1 MYGRFERKVMG
12 IYSNFERKER
22 DWYPTP
28 LKAAQPLFDY
38 LNDQKTQG
46 NFIEPCAGDG
56 RLVTLIETHTDL
68 HCVYLSDIDPQVKV
82 KDTKKHQLIF
92 QKTDILDEDWEYIAR
107 QTKADLFIT
116 NPPWVNTKDSGNLRL
131 AIIQKLAKVRPTWLL
146 LAGNYIMNE
155 DMWSDFNG
163 DVGVL
168 HYCKNVIPIGRVKW
182 IEDSKDVGKQDAAW
196 YLFDYKHK
204 GGPVVLPRRSYK

>member
-1 MYGRFERKVMG
+1 MG
-12 IYSNFERKER
+12 KYSNFDRKER

-28 LKAAQPLFDY
+28 LKAAQPLFDH
-38 LNDQKTQG
+38 LNSQKVTG

-56 RLVTLIETHTDL
+56 RLVTLTERHTDL
-68 HCVYLSDIDPQVKV
+68 HCVYMSDIDPQIRSLSCKNSELVV
-82 KDTKKHQLIF
+82 QEQSIF
-92 QKTDILDEDWEYIAR
+92 DEDWSYIVN
-107 QTKADLFIT
+107 QLNADYFIT
-116 NPPWVNTKDSGNLRL
+116 NPPWVNTKASGNLRL
-131 AIIQKLAKVRPTWLL
+131 SIIQRLAKVKPTWLL

-182 IEDSKDVGKQDAAW
+182 IEDTKDVGKQDAAW
-196 YLFDYKHK
+196 YLFDYRYR
-204 GGPVVLPRRSYK
+204 GGPVVLPRRSYR